1 MARFSGPVGY
11 GEEQEVVEGV
21 WQDVITELP
30 YFGDVLTISKK
41 DQNGTG
47 LNENFTIGNEFSI
60 VADAYALEHFF
71 SIRYIVWAG
80 VYWNV
85 TDVVVQRPRLL
96 IRIGGVYNGPK
107 ASPPSD
113 IEGSAGDD

>member
-11 GEEQEVVEGV
+11 GEKQEVAEGV
-21 WQDVITELP
+21 WQDVITEYP
-30 YFGDVLTISKK
+30 YFGDVLEISKR
-41 DQNGTG
+41 DQSGEG
-47 LNENFTIGNEFSI
+47 LNENITIGNRFSI

-85 TDVVVQRPRLL
+85 TEVVVQRPRLL

-113 IEGSAGDD
+113 PEDDSGDE